1 MLRRFIAPLTAA
13 AVAIA
18 VGLLIANVAS
28 AARAADTEHAQ
39 ARVAAERSAASVEAE
54 LAAYKQRLD
63 EAYAQ
68 LAATYGVLES
78 RDAQYAS
85 LVGDPSAT
93 DGQATVAAAGYAG
106 PASTLVSLAATA
118 TPQAATPQAAPAT
131 LAAQTPP
138 QTVTPV
144 AAPAATAAPA
154 RAAAARYCWYDHEG
168 KYVCEDHPQGK

>member
-1 MLRRFIAPLTAA
+1 MTAA

-93 DGQATVAAAGYAG
+93 DGQASVASAAYTG

-118 TPQAATPQAAPAT
+118 TPQAATPQAATPAT
-131 LAAQTPP
+131 LAAQTPA
-138 QTVTPV
+138 QMVTPI
-144 AAPAATAAPA
+144 AAPAASAPA
-154 RAAAARYCWYDHEG
+154 RAAPARYCWYDHEG

>member
-1 MLRRFIAPLTAA
+1 MTAA

-93 DGQATVAAAGYAG
+93 DGQASVGPAAYAD

-118 TPQAATPQAAPAT
+118 TPQAATPQAATPAT
-131 LAAQTPP
+131 LAAQTPA
-138 QTVTPV
+138 QMVTPI
-144 AAPAATAAPA
+144 AAPAATGAPA
-154 RAAAARYCWYDHEG
+154 RAAPARYCWYDHEG

>member
-93 DGQATVAAAGYAG
+93 DGQASVAAAGYAG

-118 TPQAATPQAAPAT
+118 TPQAATPAT

-138 QTVTPV
+138 QMVTPI
-144 AAPAATAAPA
+144 AAPAATAAPV
-154 RAAAARYCWYDHEG
+154 RAAPARYCWYDHEG